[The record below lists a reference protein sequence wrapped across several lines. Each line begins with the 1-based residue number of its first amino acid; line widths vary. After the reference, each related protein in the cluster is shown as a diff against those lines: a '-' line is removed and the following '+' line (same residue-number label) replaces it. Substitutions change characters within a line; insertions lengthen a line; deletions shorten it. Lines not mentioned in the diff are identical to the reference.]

1 MRRFQISV
9 LLVLALLTSA
19 VAFVAVLALRQDL
32 ASLLSTQNGT
42 DRRQSAPTTASVPRQ
57 PSPGGDKSGLGK
69 PATPAVPTFDA
80 VQVGADAPSVFA
92 GRAPPRSHVTILSNQ
107 RPIAT
112 VTADES
118 GEWVAV
124 IEEKIGAGEHQFS
137 LTAKQGQDGVL
148 AHGQIVRR
156 TVAPGATSALAIA
169 VSPVPLPRPITFA
182 YDAAIFTSEGRRS
195 ASALAEYLRT
205 LQHQAVTLSGHADER
220 GSDGY
225 NMELSRHRLEAV
237 ARFLRESGITAELV
251 LLPKGRSEPF
261 SAVDRRFLARE
272 DALQLDRRVELRG
285 PLP

>member
-19 VAFVAVLALRQDL
+19 VAFVAVLALRHDL

-42 DRRQSAPTTASVPRQ
+42 DRRQPAPKTAGVPHQ
-57 PSPGGDKSGLGK
+57 PSSGGDRSALGK
-69 PATPAVPTFDA
+69 PATLAVPTFDA
-80 VQVGADAPSVFA
+80 VQVGPDAPSVFA

-169 VSPVPLPRPITFA
+169 VSPGPLPRPITFA

-205 LQHQAVTLSGHADER
+205 HQRQAVTLSGHADER

-225 NMELSRHRLEAV
+225 NMELSRQRLEAV

-251 LLPKGRSEPF
+251 LVPKGRSEPF
-261 SAVDRRFLARE
+261 SAVDRRLLARE
-272 DALQLDRRVELRG
+272 DALQLDRRVELRR

>member
-1 MRRFQISV
+1 M
-9 LLVLALLTSA
+9 
-19 VAFVAVLALRQDL
+19 
-32 ASLLSTQNGT
+32 
-42 DRRQSAPTTASVPRQ
+42 
-57 PSPGGDKSGLGK
+57 
-69 PATPAVPTFDA
+69 PTFDA
-80 VQVGADAPSVFA
+80 VQVGPDAPSVFA
-92 GRAPPRSHVTILSNQ
+92 GRAPPRSHVTVLSNQ

-112 VTADES
+112 VTADEN

-124 IEEKIGAGEHQFS
+124 IDDKIGAGEHQFS

-156 TVAPGATSALAIA
+156 TVAPGATSTPAKA
-169 VSPVPLPRPITFA
+169 VSPGPLPRPITFA

-225 NMELSRHRLEAV
+225 NMELSRQRLEAV

-251 LLPKGRSEPF
+251 LVPKGRSEPF
-261 SAVDRRFLARE
+261 SGVDRRLLARE